1 MGAVLAKILQKSVFH
16 DFFYY
21 VLNDSEC
28 HTNCTDLTCDC
39 ETHKIESEETDDD
52 EVILDV
58 GNLIHYKKG

>member
-28 HTNCTDLTCDC
+28 HTNCNDLTCDC
-39 ETHKIESEETDDD
+39 ETHKIENEETDD